1 VPAETV
7 QMSTDESFH
16 STFYNKRHLP
26 RGVWL
31 QGDSSTFYADSFS
44 PIVRCSGRYP
54 DHDRASGEVCD
65 PMCVPHWDRE
75 IEFYDDTYYGGPID
89 LSAMGICGNERDD
102 FHRELLKS
110 TQALEKEIRRRD
122 DEERSVSEA
131 SRRAS
136 AERARL
142 RAEAEQRKAMQ
153 AIVERKNK
161 FYDEMKRAGMSPDPE
176 LEALL
181 NNLNNF
187 TGATP

>member
-1 VPAETV
+1 
-7 QMSTDESFH
+7 
-16 STFYNKRHLP
+16 
-26 RGVWL
+26 
-31 QGDSSTFYADSFS
+31 
-44 PIVRCSGRYP
+44 
-54 DHDRASGEVCD
+54 
-65 PMCVPHWDRE
+65 MCVPHWDRE

-122 DEERSVSEA
+122 DEER
-131 SRRAS
+131 
-136 AERARL
+136 ARL

-181 NNLNNF
+181 NNLNSF